1 LPTDRLS
8 ICCRERAVAWTS
20 STVAG
25 VLTCALLLSG
35 ALAFAPAHSQAVTA
49 QGATNGNSAAAAKAP
64 TVSRPLWNELSPAQQ
79 KSLSPLAP
87 HWNGLHAAQKRK
99 WIALSRN
106 FDSMSPDDQAL
117 LHSRMTEWAALSPQ
131 DRTRARLN
139 FAEVKRLAPQ
149 EERKAKWEAYQ
160 ALSDEER
167 RKLAERAGS
176 RPPSAAAPVRP
187 VPAQK
192 LAPTPSVAASSSKPH
207 PPRIQLAPPAAS
219 SSAPSSAPASATP
232 AALKPVEAP

>member
-1 LPTDRLS
+1 MPTDPLS
-8 ICCRERAVAWTS
+8 IRRERGAAGS
-20 STVAG
+20 PSTFGAA
-25 VLTCALLLSG
+25 LACLLLLSG
-35 ALAFAPAHSQAVTA
+35 ALASGPTHSQPVTA
-49 QGATNGNSAAAAKAP
+49 QAGSNGNAASAAKPPA
-64 TVSRPLWNELSPAQQ
+64 VSRPLWNELSPDQQ
-79 KSLSPLAP
+79 RSLSPLAP

-106 FDSMSPDDQAL
+106 YDSMSPDDQAL

-160 ALSDEER
+160 ALSDEEK

-192 LAPTPSVAASSSKPH
+192 LAPVPSVAASSSKP
-207 PPRIQLAPPAAS
+207 PRIQLAPPPAAS
-219 SSAPSSAPASATP
+219 SSAPASATP

>member
-1 LPTDRLS
+1 MPTEHLS
-8 ICCRERAVAWTS
+8 IHCRKRLVAGS
-20 STVAG
+20 RSTAAG
-25 VLTCALLLSG
+25 VLACALLLLG

-49 QGATNGNSAAAAKAP
+49 KGAANGNSTPATKAP

-87 HWNGLHAAQKRK
+87 HWNSLHAAQKRK

-160 ALSDEER
+160 ALSDEEK

-192 LAPTPSVAASSSKPH
+192 LAPVPSAAASGSKPH
-207 PPRIQLAPPAAS
+207 PPRIQLAPPAA
-219 SSAPSSAPASATP
+219 SAPASATP

>member
-1 LPTDRLS
+1 M
-8 ICCRERAVAWTS
+8 
-20 STVAG
+20 
-25 VLTCALLLSG
+25 
-35 ALAFAPAHSQAVTA
+35 
-49 QGATNGNSAAAAKAP
+49 
-64 TVSRPLWNELSPAQQ
+64 WNELSPDQQ
-79 KSLSPLAP
+79 QSLSPLAP

-106 FDSMSPDDQAL
+106 YDSMSPDDQAL
-117 LHSRMTEWAALSPQ
+117 LHSRMTEWAALSAQ

-160 ALSDEER
+160 ALSDEEK

-192 LAPTPSVAASSSKPH
+192 LAPVPSVATSTSSTGSGRPH

-219 SSAPSSAPASATP
+219 SAPAPTNTMP